1 MSFQKEPVICIIGLG
16 LIGGS
21 MAYALRGFH
30 GAHIIGVDVNRAS
43 VGAALK
49 AGAID
54 EAFDSPAE
62 AVRGADLVILCVYPH
77 HIHDIVIENAPYFKP
92 GAIVCD
98 VCGTKEHLYG
108 GMHQYIPETIDY
120 VGIHPMA
127 GKEVDGFFNA
137 EPGLFKDTGFIIV
150 PLPETKPGTVQN
162 MQELAGYIGA
172 TRLAVST
179 PHQHDAV
186 IAYTSDLMHISAT
199 ALCVHYHP
207 DMNSAYTAGAFR
219 DCTRIAN
226 INPDLW
232 TELFFAN
239 RTALLPRL
247 EQYIDDLQ
255 AMRAAIQTQDKETMR
270 ALLKTAAE
278 NKHEMLKRQAFFET
292 NGRGNGL

>member
-1 MSFQKEPVICIIGLG
+1 MSFQKNPTICIIGLG

-30 GAHIIGVDVNRAS
+30 GARIVGVDVNKAS

-54 EAFDSPAE
+54 EAYDDPAQ
-62 AVRGADLVILCVYPH
+62 AVREADLVILCVYPH
-77 HIHDIVIENAPYFKP
+77 HIHDIVIENAAYFKP

-108 GMHQYIPETIDY
+108 GMHQYIPDTIDY

-127 GKEVDGFFNA
+127 GKEVDGFLNA
-137 EPGLFKDTGFIIV
+137 EGSLFQNTGFIIV
-150 PLPETKPGTVQN
+150 PLPETKPETVEA

-172 TRLAVST
+172 TRLAVSS
-179 PHQHDAV
+179 PHEHDAI

-207 DMNSAYTAGAFR
+207 QMNSAYTAGAYR

-247 EQYIDDLQ
+247 EQYIQDLQ
-255 AMRAAIQTQDKETMR
+255 AMYDAIKTQDRESMHSLLET
-270 ALLKTAAE
+270 ATE
-278 NKHEMLKRQAFFET
+278 NKHEMLKRQTFFEAK
-292 NGRGNGL
+292 